1 MIMPESNLL
10 QIMFLGIVEIAFD
23 KIVNF
28 TIHDSLYVACA
39 VVSPVV
45 FYKSIGLEYVGAD
58 LAAPG
63 NVLLGNGVGLLFLL
77 LLLLII
83 LIELGPEHLEGY
95 ILIHI
100 LASFVLALDHYSCGI
115 VGDSD

>member
-45 FYKSIGLEYVGAD
+45 FYKSIGLVELVD
-58 LAAPG
+58 SMSTRQTAPS
-63 NVLLGNGVGLLFLL
+63 
-77 LLLLII
+77 
-83 LIELGPEHLEGY
+83 ESPTMPQE
-95 ILIHI
+95 
-100 LASFVLALDHYSCGI
+100 
-115 VGDSD
+115 